1 MDLRTRYLGLE
12 LRSPLVASASPL
24 TGNLDGLRRLEQA
37 GAGAVVLP
45 SLFEEQVTHELL
57 ETERLLLTGA
67 DSHPEAAS
75 YLPEMDD
82 YNHGPWAYLSLVQ
95 KATKVIGIPVIAS
108 LNGVTPGG
116 WTRHA
121 RWLEEAGAAAIE
133 LNLYQVAVDSE
144 TTASELEARDLEVIR
159 EVRDAVR
166 IPLAVKVG
174 PFFTAMAN
182 MAGRMVE
189 AGAGGLVLF
198 NRFYQPDLDLQT
210 MRVVPRVALSTPEE
224 LRLPLRLD
232 RDPAWPHER
241 VAGRLRR
248 DPQRSRRRQGAGRRR
263 RRGHDH
269 LGAAA
274 PRPRAPGR
282 HGTAAGRLPH
292 PAGGGQRGGA
302 ARQPVP
308 GGRARP
314 VRVRARQLHAHAAVV
329 VDPGGL
335 AAGPVGLIAP
345 AAGGPTAP
353 RGRCRPAARRSADRA
368 DRASSGTR
376 A

>member
-121 RWLEEAGAAAIE
+121 RWLARWGRSSPPWRTWPGA
-133 LNLYQVAVDSE
+133 
-144 TTASELEARDLEVIR
+144 
-159 EVRDAVR
+159 
-166 IPLAVKVG
+166 
-174 PFFTAMAN
+174 
-182 MAGRMVE
+182 
-189 AGAGGLVLF
+189 
-198 NRFYQPDLDLQT
+198 
-210 MRVVPRVALSTPEE
+210 
-224 LRLPLRLD
+224 
-232 RDPAWPHER
+232 WW
-241 VAGRLRR
+241 
-248 DPQRSRRRQGAGRRR
+248 
-263 RRGHDH
+263 
-269 LGAAA
+269 
-274 PRPRAPGR
+274 RP
-282 HGTAAGRLPH
+282 
-292 PAGGGQRGGA
+292 
-302 ARQPVP
+302 
-308 GGRARP
+308 
-314 VRVRARQLHAHAAVV
+314 
-329 VDPGGL
+329 
-335 AAGPVGLIAP
+335 AP
-345 AAGGPTAP
+345 AAWCCSTASTSRTWTSRP
-353 RGRCRPAARRSADRA
+353 CGWCPGWRSRPPRSCACHCAWIAILRGRTSASLAAS
-368 DRASSGTR
+368 
-376 A
+376 

>member
-12 LRSPLVASASPL
+12 LRSPLVAPATPL
-24 TGNLDGLRRLEQA
+24 TGNIDGLRRLEQA

-224 LRLPLRLD
+224 LRLPLRWIAIL
-232 RDPAWPHER
+232 R
-241 VAGRLRR
+241 GRT
-248 DPQRSRRRQGAGRRR
+248 SEA
-263 RRGHDH
+263 
-269 LGAAA
+269 
-274 PRPRAPGR
+274 
-282 HGTAAGRLPH
+282 
-292 PAGGGQRGGA
+292 
-302 ARQPVP
+302 
-308 GGRARP
+308 
-314 VRVRARQLHAHAAVV
+314 
-329 VDPGGL
+329 L
-335 AAGPVGLIAP
+335 AAGADVATTTSALLRHGPGHLVDMERQLVACLTQREVASVAELRGSLCQEAVPDPSAFERANYMRTLLSWSTPVA
-345 AAGGPTAP
+345 
-353 RGRCRPAARRSADRA
+353 
-368 DRASSGTR
+368 
-376 A
+376 

>member
-144 TTASELEARDLEVIR
+144 TTASELEARDLEVI
-159 EVRDAVR
+159 
-166 IPLAVKVG
+166 
-174 PFFTAMAN
+174 
-182 MAGRMVE
+182 
-189 AGAGGLVLF
+189 
-198 NRFYQPDLDLQT
+198 
-210 MRVVPRVALSTPEE
+210 PEE
-224 LRLPLRLD
+224 LRLPLRWIAIL
-232 RDPAWPHER
+232 R
-241 VAGRLRR
+241 GRTSASLAA
-248 DPQRSRRRQGAGRRR
+248 SGGIHS
-263 RRGHDH
+263 GHD
-269 LGAAA
+269 AAKA
-274 PRPRAPGR
+274 
-282 HGTAAGRLPH
+282 
-292 PAGGGQRGGA
+292 
-302 ARQPVP
+302 
-308 GGRARP
+308 
-314 VRVRARQLHAHAAVV
+314 
-329 VDPGGL
+329 L
-335 AAGPVGLIAP
+335 AAGADVATTTSALLRHGPGHLVDMERQLVACLTQREVASVAELRGSLCQEAVPDPSAFERANYMRTLLSWSTPVA
-345 AAGGPTAP
+345 
-353 RGRCRPAARRSADRA
+353 
-368 DRASSGTR
+368 
-376 A
+376 

>member
-37 GAGAVVLP
+37 GVGAVVLP

-224 LRLPLRLD
+224 LRLPLRWIAIL
-232 RDPAWPHER
+232 R
-241 VAGRLRR
+241 GRTSASLAA
-248 DPQRSRRRQGAGRRR
+248 SGGIHS
-263 RRGHDH
+263 GHD
-269 LGAAA
+269 AAKA
-274 PRPRAPGR
+274 
-282 HGTAAGRLPH
+282 
-292 PAGGGQRGGA
+292 
-302 ARQPVP
+302 
-308 GGRARP
+308 
-314 VRVRARQLHAHAAVV
+314 
-329 VDPGGL
+329 L
-335 AAGPVGLIAP
+335 AAGADVATTTSALLRHGPGHLVDMERQLVACLTQREVASVAELRGSLCQEAVPDPSAFERANYMRTLLSWSTPVA
-345 AAGGPTAP
+345 
-353 RGRCRPAARRSADRA
+353 
-368 DRASSGTR
+368 
-376 A
+376 

>member
-37 GAGAVVLP
+37 GVGAVVLP

-133 LNLYQVAVDSE
+133 LNLYQVAADPA
-144 TTASELEARDLEVIR
+144 TAAADL
-159 EVRDAVR
+159 A
-166 IPLAVKVG
+166 A
-174 PFFTAMAN
+174 
-182 MAGRMVE
+182 RMVA

-198 NRFYQPDLDLQT
+198 NRFYQPDLDLET
-210 MRVVPRVALSTPEE
+210 MRVVPRVALSTPED
-224 LRLPLRLD
+224 LRLPLRWISILRGCTEASLAASGGVHSG
-232 RDPAWPHER
+232 RDAAKALAAGADVAMTTSALLRHGPEHLAAMERQLIACLTQRELASVQELRGSLRQEAAPDPVAFERASYMRTLLSWPHE
-241 VAGRLRR
+241 
-248 DPQRSRRRQGAGRRR
+248 
-263 RRGHDH
+263 
-269 LGAAA
+269 
-274 PRPRAPGR
+274 
-282 HGTAAGRLPH
+282 
-292 PAGGGQRGGA
+292 
-302 ARQPVP
+302 
-308 GGRARP
+308 
-314 VRVRARQLHAHAAVV
+314 
-329 VDPGGL
+329 
-335 AAGPVGLIAP
+335 
-345 AAGGPTAP
+345 
-353 RGRCRPAARRSADRA
+353 
-368 DRASSGTR
+368 
-376 A
+376 